1 MSKVIRIKLRQ
12 ADAEISLATT
22 LMLFGSSVKPV
33 YINGFCVVAGS
44 LSDHIQPLFPW
55 DGLTIFEPQ
64 CF

>member
-1 MSKVIRIKLRQ
+1 MSKIVRSKPPQ
-12 ADAEISLATT
+12 ADAEISLATIF
-22 LMLFGSSVKPV
+22 MLVYVKE
-33 YINGFCVVAGS
+33 FCVVAGS